1 MGVNSKGT
9 TQMKSALFIDFD
21 NIYITLENQDKQAAE
36 KFATNP
42 DRWLGWL
49 ERQLPINYPGSNFSG
64 RSILI
69 RRCYLNPNS
78 FSEYRPQ
85 FIRTAC
91 EVVDCPPLT
100 AQGKT
105 STDIHMVMDM
115 LDALGHDT
123 FFDEFIIF
131 SGDAD
136 FTPVLLKIRKHARY
150 SAVLS
155 VGYSSPAYRAACDQL
170 IKENAF
176 LEMALGIN
184 YQDDDQDVDNNAGAN
199 KKVDEKLLKSMADRV
214 HELAMLPTGIPA
226 NDLPAIYK
234 EFSGFTKSSHWLGF
248 KSLRRLT
255 QAIVELHKDLVI
267 LEDEDS
273 WSVARKV
280 FAGFLSANEQEKNLQ
295 ADTSLL
301 GLRDQVTTW
310 LKNLVG
316 ASPTPI
322 ALNVLAQSVLRR
334 FGDQDVG
341 SGWLGSGTF
350 KNLLQQLDL
359 EPLLLSSEG
368 PSYLY
373 DPNRHSFSADEQTEE
388 EVVVEPA
395 NQDVFSAYP
404 ELAPLAKK
412 IHRLT
417 DMPYLLPEH
426 YAILFSEIAREV
438 NDRGYKM
445 TRTSRAVRDQC
456 IEHGAPIARS
466 HVNFVLTGLY
476 YIGYRLGANGKETPQ
491 ALGEKM
497 VENTISLCRAAQF
510 ELNDD
515 EKEMVRQWLL
525 GAIE

>member
-1 MGVNSKGT
+1 METSSKDT
-9 TQMKSALFIDFD
+9 AQMKSALFIDFD

-49 ERQLPINYPGSNFSG
+49 ERQLPTNYPGSNFSG
-64 RSILI
+64 RRILI

-85 FIRTAC
+85 FIRSAC

-136 FTPVLLKIRKHARY
+136 FTPVLLKIRKHARF

-184 YQDDDQDVDNNAGAN
+184 YQDEDHEIDNHAREN
-199 KKVDEKLLKSMADRV
+199 KVDKKLLKSMADRV
-214 HELAMLPTGIPA
+214 YETAMLPTGIPA

-234 EFSGFTKSSHWLGF
+234 EFSGFTKSSHWLGY

-255 QAIVELHKDLVI
+255 QAVVELHKDLVI

-280 FAGFLSANEQEKNLQ
+280 FAGFLSANEKEKNLQ
-295 ADTSLL
+295 SDTSLL
-301 GLRDQVTTW
+301 GLRDQITKW

-316 ASPTPI
+316 ASPTPM

-334 FGDQDVG
+334 FGDQDGG
-341 SGWLGSGTF
+341 SGWLGAG
-350 KNLLQQLDL
+350 
-359 EPLLLSSEG
+359 
-368 PSYLY
+368 
-373 DPNRHSFSADEQTEE
+373 
-388 EVVVEPA
+388 
-395 NQDVFSAYP
+395 
-404 ELAPLAKK
+404 
-412 IHRLT
+412 
-417 DMPYLLPEH
+417 
-426 YAILFSEIAREV
+426 
-438 NDRGYKM
+438 
-445 TRTSRAVRDQC
+445 
-456 IEHGAPIARS
+456 
-466 HVNFVLTGLY
+466 
-476 YIGYRLGANGKETPQ
+476 
-491 ALGEKM
+491 
-497 VENTISLCRAAQF
+497 
-510 ELNDD
+510 
-515 EKEMVRQWLL
+515 
-525 GAIE
+525 

>member
-1 MGVNSKGT
+1 
-9 TQMKSALFIDFD
+9 MKSALFIDFD
-21 NIYITLENQDKQAAE
+21 NIYITLEQQDKQAAE
-36 KFATNP
+36 KFASNP

-49 ERQLPINYPGSNFSG
+49 ERQLPMNYPGSDFTS
-64 RSILI
+64 RRILI

-85 FIRTAC
+85 FIRSAC
-91 EVVDCPPLT
+91 EVIDCPPLT

-115 LDALGHDT
+115 LDTLSHDT
-123 FFDEFIIF
+123 FFHEFIIF

-170 IKENAF
+170 IKDSAF
-176 LEMALGIN
+176 LETALGIS
-184 YQDDDQDVDNNAGAN
+184 YQDDEHEVENNVGAN
-199 KKVDEKLLKSMADRV
+199 KVDKKLLKNMADRV
-214 HELAMLPTGIPA
+214 HEGAMLPTGIPA

-234 EFSGFTKSSHWLGF
+234 EFPGFKQSNHWLGY

-280 FAGFLSANEQEKNLQ
+280 FAGWLLSANEKDRNLQ
-295 ADTSLL
+295 SDTSLI
-301 GLRDQVTTW
+301 GLRDQVSTW
-310 LKNLVG
+310 VTNLVG

-322 ALNVLAQSVLRR
+322 ALNVLAQSVMRR
-334 FGDQDVG
+334 FGDQEVA
-341 SGWLGSGTF
+341 SGWLGAGTF

-373 DPNRHSFSADEQTEE
+373 DPNRHSFSADEQGEE
-388 EVVVEPA
+388 EIVVEPT
-395 NQDVFSAYP
+395 NQDVFSTQYA
-404 ELAPLAKK
+404 ELAPLARK

-417 DMPYLLPEH
+417 DMPYLLPAH

-438 NDRGYKM
+438 NERGYKM
-445 TRTSRAVRDQC
+445 TRTSRTVRDQC

-476 YIGYRLGANGKETPQ
+476 YIGHRLGSKGEET
-491 ALGEKM
+491 AKGLGEKM
-497 VENTISLCRAAQF
+497 VENTINLCRTAQF
-510 ELNDD
+510 ELNP
-515 EKEMVRQWLL
+515 EEEALVRQWLL
-525 GAIE
+525 GEVTE

>member
-1 MGVNSKGT
+1 MEMVSKNT

-49 ERQLPINYPGSNFSG
+49 ERQLPMNYPGSTFTS
-64 RSILI
+64 RRILI

-85 FIRTAC
+85 FIRSAC
-91 EVVDCPPLT
+91 EVIDCPPLT

-115 LDALGHDT
+115 LDALNHDT
-123 FFDEFIIF
+123 YFDEFIIF

-176 LEMALGIN
+176 LETALGIN
-184 YQDDDQDVDNNAGAN
+184 YQDDEHEYDNNTGAD
-199 KKVDEKLLKSMADRV
+199 KVDKKLLKSIADRV
-214 HELAMLPTGIPA
+214 HEAAMLPTGIPA

-234 EFSGFTKSSHWLGF
+234 EFSGFKKSIHWLGY

-255 QAIVELHKDLVI
+255 QAIIELHPDLII

-280 FAGFLSANEQEKNLQ
+280 FAGFLSDNEKGRNLH
-295 ADTSLL
+295 ADTSVI

-316 ASPTPI
+316 ASPTPM
-322 ALNVLAQSVLRR
+322 ALNVMAQSVLRR

-341 SGWLGSGTF
+341 SGWLGAGTF

-359 EPLLLSSEG
+359 EPLQLSSEG

-373 DPNRHSFSADEQTEE
+373 DPNRHSFSEEEQVEE

-395 NQDVFSAYP
+395 NQDAFSAYP
-404 ELAPLAKK
+404 NLAPLAKK

-417 DMPYLLPEH
+417 DTPYLAPEH
-426 YAILFSEIAREV
+426 YAILFNEIAREV
-438 NDRGYKM
+438 NERGYKM

-476 YIGYRLGANGKETPQ
+476 YIGYRLGANGQETARQ
-491 ALGEKM
+491 LGEKM
-497 VENTISLCRAAQF
+497 VENTVSLCRAAQF
-510 ELNDD
+510 ELNAN
-515 EKEMVRQWLL
+515 EEAQVNQWLL
-525 GAIE
+525 GAVE